1 MTFLNTRRERD
12 GGYDG
17 VPNRNKRRKKG
28 KAADV
33 EEEISR
39 FFTSARAPI
48 ADSGAET
55 GHNRSLE
62 MRALRDPRRRL
73 TEHGRR
79 ASSVNSSALPESISA
94 ADLPGRPFLGF
105 GNRGARPLSPA
116 IVYETTPDNAH
127 AKSPPR
133 DQSIS
138 TVPARSHF
146 TWSRSG
152 SASHGSTMDGITRVE
167 GDPSEKGHDGKFAET
182 SLNVGQLNPIGGTAC
197 PCHLQAESVYTQ
209 KSPMQNRPGN
219 DAAKPDAGPGDGR
232 SPPGLDQNP
241 KQGTKATEPQGHDD
255 KEQAEASV
263 ADNEAPAKVSA
274 ADESGSDRAVLRH
287 PILSAGQSMATE
299 EVPPEYLDS
308 DIDRLLRECKT
319 KAAEVAHRQEERN
332 QTARAEHQE
341 TQSPLQNRQ
350 YDANSVNGI
359 EPYEPIETDHR
370 HLQQSHFD
378 KDAAPDQTHGVTTT
392 PGLTVIS
399 GPGSATYQNACDGVY
414 GCDISTN
421 TIEGYSA
428 MPEGIQTSDRHAWQ
442 GATRSYSPQIQ
453 GGGGPACGRY
463 DISIRGSRMGI
474 ASGSWSL
481 AYDYNLAGPSVD
493 RMAYQNLYA
502 TQDNDHDS
510 KSTSSYNDKEHGRP
524 VDDHRTPHFYHPN
537 RGELEYDAEP
547 WETRYDGATVT
558 LGPTPFEEC
567 GFAEVYD
574 QLEVGDAL
582 PTAIHSIDA
591 SDLEQVKLPR
601 GYDAYEFIGS
611 ESSGVGSLPLFPR
624 FNGPG
629 SFVSEGTADQGRAD
643 TPPIP
648 DFWRPHKLY

>member
-12 GGYDG
+12 GGSDEVANG
-17 VPNRNKRRKKG
+17 NKRRKKG

-62 MRALRDPRRRL
+62 KRALRDLRRRR

-79 ASSVNSSALPESISA
+79 VSSVNSSALPESISA

-105 GNRGARPLSPA
+105 GNRGARRLSPA
-116 IVYETTPDNAH
+116 IVYETTSDNAH

-138 TVPARSHF
+138 TVSARSHL

-167 GDPSEKGHDGKFAET
+167 RDPSEKGHNGKSAET
-182 SLNVGQLNPIGGTAC
+182 SSNVGQLNLIGGTAC
-197 PCHLQAESVYTQ
+197 PGHLQAECVYTP
-209 KSPMQNRPGN
+209 KSPMQNRLGN

-263 ADNEAPAKVSA
+263 ANNEAPTKVSA
-274 ADESGSDRAVLRH
+274 AGESGRDRAVLRH
-287 PILSAGQSMATE
+287 SILSAGQSMATE
-299 EVPPEYLDS
+299 ETPPEYLDS
-308 DIDRLLRECKT
+308 GIDRLLRECKT
-319 KAAEVAHRQEERN
+319 KAAEVAPRQEERN

-350 YDANSVNGI
+350 DKANSVNSI
-359 EPYEPIETDHR
+359 EPHEPRETDHQ

-378 KDAAPDQTHGVTTT
+378 KDATPDQIHGVTTT
-392 PGLTVIS
+392 PGHTIIS

-421 TIEGYSA
+421 TIEGYFA
-428 MPEGIQTSDRHAWQ
+428 VPEGIQTSDRHAWQ
-442 GATRSYSPQIQ
+442 GATRSYRPQIR
-453 GGGGPACGRY
+453 GGGAPACGRY
-463 DISIRGSRMGI
+463 NISIRGSSMGI
-474 ASGSWSL
+474 SSGSWPL
-481 AYDYNLAGPSVD
+481 AYDYNLAGPSFD

-502 TQDNDHDS
+502 TQDNDHDG
-510 KSTSSYNDKEHGRP
+510 KSTSSYIGKEHGRP
-524 VDDHRTPHFYHPN
+524 IDNHRTPHFYHLN

-547 WETRYDGATVT
+547 WETQYDGATVT
-558 LGPTPFEEC
+558 LGPRPLEEC

-582 PTAIHSIDA
+582 PTAIHSINA
-591 SDLEQVKLPR
+591 SDPEQVELPR

-611 ESSGVGSLPLFPR
+611 ESSAVGSLPLFPR
-624 FNGPG
+624 FNALGN
-629 SFVSEGTADQGRAD
+629 FVSEGTADERRGD